1 MVVCL
6 FKNESTELN
15 SVKIKDRLKLFLS
28 EKNISEGKFEKL
40 VGVSNGFVT
49 KVGDSIRTV
58 NLSKIKEKYP
68 ELNTTWLLTGEGDML
83 VNTEPKTERKS
94 SGTPNGRRLG
104 PDEDWGTPIFDIS
117 ATAGGIDNINQLPE
131 VPSFHVKVPGY
142 EDCNFG
148 MYVFGHSMY
157 PTIETGSLIL
167 CRKINNKQLIM
178 YGEIYLVRTADYF
191 MVKRLQKSTE
201 PGCVLCTSDNYEQR
215 SNDFKRFE
223 PFDLP
228 IDTILDLY
236 LVKGIIKKTQS

>member
-1 MVVCL
+1 M
-6 FKNESTELN
+6 
-15 SVKIKDRLKLFLS
+15 IKDRLTSFLS
-28 EKNISEGKFEKL
+28 HLGIGQKKFEIETGL
-40 VGVSNGFVT
+40 SNGFVNNVKAGIST
-49 KVGDSIRTV
+49 TSV
-58 NLSKIKEKYP
+58 NKIKNRYP

-83 VNTEPKTERKS
+83 VNKEPKTERKS

-131 VPSFHVKVPGY
+131 VPSFRVKVPGY

>member
-1 MVVCL
+1 MIDSPQRIKMVL
-6 FKNESTELN
+6 QHLGLNANEFSRNIGLLRPQAIYDVAN
-15 SVKIKDRLKLFLS
+15 GKANLS
-28 EKNISEGKFEKL
+28 GKFA
-40 VGVSNGFVT
+40 T
-49 KVGDSIRTV
+49 KI
-58 NLSKIKEKYP
+58 IAKYP
-68 ELNTTWLLTGEGDML
+68 EFSYAWLLTGEGDML
-83 VNTEPKTERKS
+83 VNTESKTERKS
-94 SGTPNGRRLG
+94 SATPNGRRLG

-131 VPSFHVKVPGY
+131 VPSFRVKVPGY

-201 PGCVLCTSDNYEQR
+201 QGCVLCTSDNYEQR